1 MKSAVKATPLLT
13 VAAAAASDELS
24 RCGDEKRA

>member
-1 MKSAVKATPLLT
+1 MKSAMKAPLLT

-24 RCGDEKRA
+24 RCRDEKRA